1 MLSEL
6 IYVAGAF
13 LILKLILYYL
23 LPLAYTSYVFFL
35 SKTIDFKKYG
45 EWAVVTGATYWI
57 IIELACRIFILDSF
71 SQEYDLNALVPEYP
85 LNRGSEK
92 NPPMEPIFT
101 MIPLFRSNIRGNTI

>member
-45 EWAVVTGATYWI
+45 EWAVVTGATDGIGKAYS
-57 IIELACRIFILDSF
+57 EQLAERGM
-71 SQEYDLNALVPEYP
+71 NVVLVSRTLSKLE
-85 LNRGSEK
+85 EVA
-92 NPPMEPIFT
+92 
-101 MIPLFRSNIRGNTI
+101 